1 MTGNLDNAITTLLT
15 AALPSLLGGETP
27 PVVLTIQSGCFVVD
41 PRSAEGLASEPRPD
55 DQLDHFAFNPAGIVF
70 DPHDPAYD
78 PQQLPRF
85 TLTKPPYAGPRR
97 VRLRTAAGDRI
108 PVREQEVQ
116 WDELDTRVFI
126 LALLPSRDLTDVN
139 GVEVLYG
146 VIAVFTTLKANHP
159 MTIQLQ
165 AADAAQLERASALV
179 TGVIA
184 LNTQELL
191 DHSTATYDDGD
202 YSATAKAM
210 SLNLLEGNSPAADQ
224 RVLTYQVEIELKTT
238 RALRSDEG
246 RPIVRIRT
254 PGRPLDPGRPVDI
267 DIGVDA

>member
-1 MTGNLDNAITTLLT
+1 MTGNLDDAITTLLT
-15 AALPSLLGGETP
+15 AALPNLLGGETP
-27 PVVLTIQSGCFVVD
+27 PVVLTIQSGRFVVD

-55 DQLDHFAFNPAGIVF
+55 DQRDQFAFNAAGIVF

-108 PVREQEVQ
+108 AVREQEVQ
-116 WDELDTRVFI
+116 WDELDTRVFT
-126 LALLPSRDLTDVN
+126 LALLPSRDL
-139 GVEVLYG
+139 LYG
-146 VIAVFTTLKANHP
+146 VIAVFTTLKAKHA

-165 AADAAQLERASALV
+165 AADAAQLEQAEALV
-179 TGVIA
+179 TGVIV

-191 DHSTATYDDGD
+191 DHSTATYDGGD
-202 YSATAKAM
+202 YRATVKAM
-210 SLNLLEGNSPAADQ
+210 SLNLLEGNSPAGDQ
-224 RVLTYQVEIELKTT
+224 RVLTYQVEIELKTI

-267 DIGVDA
+267 DIGVDV